1 MEQTRFSNAGFK
13 ESLYEKRLQLSL
25 ILTGVI
31 WVSGLIG
38 HFTPAGEWPALFIY
52 VLGGIGIVL
61 WHGKNTGEWKE
72 MFIST
77 ENLGK
82 SLKWGGIIGGFLFV
96 MDVANTYMYLKGGGE
111 PMAQMEEILVG
122 MNMLYLFPL
131 LILAEEFLWR
141 GILFSALLEKGLN
154 KHLVVAITT
163 ILYMVNHFAVAPVGL
178 FERGLMAMMAM
189 PIGIIGGYLVAN
201 TRNLWGSALIHTT
214 TMVSMILDIF
224 LIPKLVS

>member
-1 MEQTRFSNAGFK
+1 MEPKRLSNTGFK
-13 ESLYEKRLQLSL
+13 ERLYEKRLQLSL

-52 VLGGIGIVL
+52 VLGGIGVVI
-61 WHGKNTGEWKE
+61 WHAQNTGEWKE
-72 MFIST
+72 IFISK

-82 SLKWGGIIGGFLFV
+82 SLKWGGLIGGFLFLT
-96 MDVANTYMYLKGGGE
+96 DVGNTYMYLKGGGK
-111 PMAQMEEILVG
+111 PMAEMEEILVG
-122 MNMLYLFPL
+122 MNMLYLFPV

-141 GILFSALLEKGLN
+141 GLLFSGLLEKGLN

-163 ILYMVNHFAVAPVGL
+163 VLYMVNHFAVAPVGL
-178 FERGLMAMMAM
+178 FERGMMAMMAL
-189 PIGIIGGYLVAN
+189 PIGLIGGYLVAN
-201 TRNLWGSALIHTT
+201 TRNVWGSVLIHTM

-224 LIPKLVS
+224 LIPKLI